1 MYLLC
6 THKPAAV
13 CVRHMVYCCCCIRV
27 CLFVALV
34 LRFAL
39 CFVRR
44 QCELKAAAKTGE
56 KKPGKNCCQLFFFGM
71 NFVKGHTVKEGGRWG
86 DKKCITMLQR
96 QPSFN
101 YVKYFCVQ
109 RARALI
115 NLKAA
120 SENCN
125 SATWTANCC
134 SSSSTAGCCCTLHAA
149 WLWGTSKGLLKT
161 WQQQQQPPNNCCFRS
176 ASAASVSQLVS
187 QKSR

>member
-1 MYLLC
+1 
-6 THKPAAV
+6 
-13 CVRHMVYCCCCIRV
+13 MVYCCCCIRV

-34 LRFAL
+34 LWFAL

-56 KKPGKNCCQLFFFGM
+56 KKPGKNCCQLLFFWV
-71 NFVKGHTVKEGGRWG
+71 NFVKGQALGWGRWG
-86 DKKCITMLQR
+86 NKKCITMLQR

-125 SATWTANCC
+125 SATWIANCC
-134 SSSSTAGCCCTLHAA
+134 SSSTGWLLLHVARCMAVWHFKRALKNVAATAAA
-149 WLWGTSKGLLKT
+149 
-161 WQQQQQPPNNCCFRS
+161 
-176 ASAASVSQLVS
+176 A
-187 QKSR
+187 